1 MSDASPGT
9 AVLGGRYHL
18 ERLVARGG
26 MAEVWEGSDAV
37 LARPVA
43 IKVLHPHLAAQPGVA
58 ERFRRE
64 AIAAARLVHPGIVS
78 IYDARVEGDDAYL
91 VMELVRGSDLRD
103 LLRDRGGRLSPQV
116 AVHLAAQVADALHY
130 AHENGIVHRDVKPG
144 NVLCDGDRARVADF
158 GITKAAVGGE
168 VDVTQEGTIMGTA
181 AYLAPEQVRGEAV
194 DRRADVYSL
203 GVVLYEMVCGRKP
216 FEADNDLAL
225 AIQRLDQE
233 PLRPRQVVAGI
244 PRPLEDVILKAMARD
259 PADRYE
265 TAADLRTALL
275 AVDLHDDAVPLV
287 APDPTPPGGV
297 EVAYR
302 PPDRS
307 WVVPALVVFL
317 VALAVGVVLVLLA
330 RGLDDDDSPGGA
342 ADGGTAGAPEQVAL
356 AAAHSF
362 DPLGDGDEHDDEAE
376 NVLDDD
382 PATTWSTSRYRR
394 ADFGGLKPGAGI
406 VVELGSASVVRRL
419 EVQSPTPGW
428 TAAVYVADSPRS
440 SLEGWGSPVATIRSD
455 REVTGVDL
463 TAAAPG
469 KAVLLW
475 LTSLPRDGGEFSAEI
490 GDLRVLADPRS

>member
-43 IKVLHPHLAAQPGVA
+43 IKVLHAHLAAQPGVA

-78 IYDARVEGDDAYL
+78 MYDARVEGDDAYL
-91 VMELVRGSDLRD
+91 VMELVRGADLRQ
-103 LLRDRGGRLSPQV
+103 LLHDRGGRLSPQV

-130 AHENGIVHRDVKPG
+130 AHENGLVHRDVKPG
-144 NVLCDGDRARVADF
+144 NILCDGDRARVADF
-158 GITKAAVGGE
+158 GIAKAAAGGE
-168 VDVTQEGTIMGTA
+168 VDVTQDGAIVGTA
-181 AYLAPEQVRGEAV
+181 AYLAPEQVRGLPV
-194 DRRADVYSL
+194 DRRADVYAL

-225 AIQRLDQE
+225 AIQRLDRD

-244 PRPLEDVILKAMARD
+244 PRPLEDVILKAMAREPD
-259 PADRYE
+259 DRFA

-275 AVDLHDDAVPLV
+275 AVDLEDDAVPLV
-287 APDPTPPGGV
+287 APDPTPPGGI
-297 EVAYR
+297 EVASR

-330 RGLDDDDSPGGA
+330 RGLDDDDAPGGTG
-342 ADGGTAGAPEQVAL
+342 DEVAGAPEPAAL
-356 AAAHSF
+356 ADARSF
-362 DPLGDGDEHDDEAE
+362 DPLGDGDEHEEEAG

-406 VVELGSASVVRRL
+406 VVVLGSASVVRRV

-428 TAAVYVADSPRS
+428 TAQVYVADSPRS
-440 SLEGWGSPVATIRSD
+440 TLEAWGSPVATVRAE
-455 REVTGVDL
+455 REVTAVDL